1 MVKCFI
7 GGANKLSNPVTL
19 DVNTRSS
26 QPQMEITCQKIGG
39 ITQDKKLDQKK
50 LTTSTT
56 LSIDKKFCSDKAG
69 LSAAVWIKFC
79 L

>member
-50 LTTSTT
+50 LTTT

>member
-1 MVKCFI
+1 MFHR
-7 GGANKLSNPVTL
+7 GANKLSNPVTL

-50 LTTSTT
+50 LTTTT